1 MYFKV
6 KCSFLFLF
14 YYIIATT
21 ISPLHAKNSATD
33 IILGQYVMSNKNLFT
48 QEPLLKKRLLNEITY
63 FWQQGVFS
71 SFLGV
76 DSTRINFAY
85 FNQSNAQECIVIVN
99 GRNESYVKYKELSY
113 DLSQQGYHVFL
124 FDHRGQGLSE
134 RLLSSSHKGYVNKFQ
149 DYVSD
154 LSSFITNIVK
164 PNCANKPYLL
174 GHSMGSAISA
184 RYLQDNPNVIQAA
197 ALSSPMF
204 GFSAAGIPKFIAKSL
219 IKGLHAINQLTD
231 NTPWYFLGHQGYQKS
246 HFTNN
251 VLSQSELRF
260 KIFNALFEKVPEI
273 QLGGVTLNWLVEGI
287 KAQDE
292 IFAQL
297 EALSTPIIV
306 LQAGKDTVIDN
317 VAQDDF
323 CERLHQLHPQSC
335 PNGKAIKVNGALH
348 ELFFEKDE
356 YRNQALTEVITWF
369 NKQNKFTTK

>member
-1 MYFKV
+1 MV
-6 KCSFLFLF
+6 TSHAAESSTN
-14 YYIIATT
+14 IA
-21 ISPLHAKNSATD
+21 
-33 IILGQYVMSNKNLFT
+33 LGQPIMTKNDLFT
-48 QEPLLKKRLLNEITY
+48 QEPLLKQRLLNEIST

-76 DSTRINFAY
+76 DNSKVKYAY
-85 FNQSNAQECIVIVN
+85 FNKSNAQECIVIVN

-134 RLLSSSHKGYVNKFQ
+134 RLLSSQHKGYVNKFQ
-149 DYVSD
+149 DYASD
-154 LSSFITNIVK
+154 LSSFINDIVK
-164 PNCANKPYLL
+164 PNCTSKPYLL
-174 GHSMGSAISA
+174 AHSMGAAISA

-204 GFSAAGIPKFIAKSL
+204 GFNSGGIPKFVAKSL
-219 IKGLHAINQLTD
+219 IKSLHAINQLTD
-231 NTPWYFLGHQGYQKS
+231 NTPWYFLGRQGYKKS
-246 HFTNN
+246 DFENN

-260 KIFNALFEKVPEI
+260 KIFNALFEEIPEI

-287 KAQDE
+287 KAQDK

-297 EALSTPIIV
+297 KTLSTPVIV

-317 VAQDDF
+317 IAQDEF
-323 CERLHQLHPQSC
+323 CETLHNLHPQSC
-335 PNGKAIKVNGALH
+335 PNGKVISIKGALH

-369 NKQNKFTTK
+369 KKHSSAQ